1 MDDWIINLPCKGS
14 LQSLESPLQI
24 GFHYRNN
31 RILKLATNHCKY
43 LPFSHNQHN
52 SLVILIKC
60 QIKISYRNIDMFK
73 IIYYK
78 NDFLNYVILKH
89 LRLESAVLF
98 LHLQLLHTDLV
109 QCRLQWNI
117 ISNFKLVT
125 SFSSSNTILPH
136 N

>member
-1 MDDWIINLPCKGS
+1 MDDLIVNLPCKGC

-60 QIKISYRNIDMFK
+60 QIKISYRDVRYVKCLILN
-73 IIYYK
+73 YYK
-78 NDFLNYVILKH
+78 NHFVNYVILKH

-109 QCRLQWNI
+109 QCRLKWNI
-117 ISNFKLVT
+117 ISNFDLVI
-125 SFSSSNTILPH
+125 SFFVK
-136 N
+136 